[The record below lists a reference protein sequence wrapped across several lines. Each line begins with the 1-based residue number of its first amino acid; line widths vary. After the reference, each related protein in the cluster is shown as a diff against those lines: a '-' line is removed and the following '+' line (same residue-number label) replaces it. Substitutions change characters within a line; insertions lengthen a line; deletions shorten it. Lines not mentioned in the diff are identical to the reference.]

1 MYRQPTLLSVFV
13 VAFTLGLGTLAQA
26 SDDTNRANAT
36 KAEQDAFKHVKN
48 KDWCKATNAFLD
60 AYEYSPEVLYIYNAA
75 KAAELAEDRK
85 LALQLSLEMMG
96 QFPSS
101 DKQTEINTLIQKL
114 SGELTSIGPGTACPR
129 ETANADNNEAEK
141 AAVTPVAEPP
151 SESQSTPDPA
161 PAAAAPPPPPLPSR
175 LAQHQSRT

>member
-1 MYRQPTLLSVFV
+1 MAQTWSVHVPAPTLLSVFV
-13 VAFTLGLGTLAQA
+13 VAFTLGLGFLAQA
-26 SDDTNRANAT
+26 SDADRANAT

-96 QFPSS
+96 QFRARTNRQKSIRSFKNCPGNLPPSV
-101 DKQTEINTLIQKL
+101 Q
-114 SGELTSIGPGTACPR
+114 
-129 ETANADNNEAEK
+129 
-141 AAVTPVAEPP
+141 EPP
-151 SESQSTPDPA
+151 AQEKRQTRTTMRRKR
-161 PAAAAPPPPPLPSR
+161 LP
-175 LAQHQSRT
+175 